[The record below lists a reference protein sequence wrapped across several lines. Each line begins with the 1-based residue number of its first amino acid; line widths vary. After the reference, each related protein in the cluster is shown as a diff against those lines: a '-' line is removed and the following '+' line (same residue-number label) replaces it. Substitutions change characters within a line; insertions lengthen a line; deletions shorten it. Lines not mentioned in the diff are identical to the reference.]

1 MLASHKV
8 DKQLRKK
15 SPALIRALGLKV
27 TAPNKYLLLSMAL
40 ILIKQQNNFDKD

>member
-1 MLASHKV
+1 MLASYKV
-8 DKQLRKK
+8 DKQLR
-15 SPALIRALGLKV
+15 SALGLKV